1 MSARRGAAAREYEPM
16 VTVSA
21 YLNFPGTC
29 AEAFRFYEQVLG
41 GQILTMQTH
50 GESPMRDQ
58 SPPEWHSAVIH
69 VRMKVGN
76 QLLMG
81 SDAPPPY
88 FEKPQGF
95 AVSVSFPTVQ
105 ESERVFTALAEGGR
119 VTMPFQTTFW
129 SPGFGG
135 VVDRFGTPWT
145 VNTETIEL

>member
-1 MSARRGAAAREYEPM
+1 MNTS
-16 VTVSA
+16 T

-29 AEAFRFYEQVLG
+29 AEAFRFYEQLFG
-41 GQILTMQTH
+41 GQILMMQTH

-58 SPPEWHSAVIH
+58 TPPEWQHAVIH

-81 SDAPPPY
+81 SDAPPQY

-95 AVSVSFPTVQ
+95 AVSISFDAAD
-105 ESERVFTALAEGGR
+105 ESERVFKALAEGGR
-119 VTMPFQTTFW
+119 ITMPFQTTFW

-135 VVDRFGTPWT
+135 VIDRFGTPWM
-145 VNTETIEL
+145 VNTESLGEYQVTQ